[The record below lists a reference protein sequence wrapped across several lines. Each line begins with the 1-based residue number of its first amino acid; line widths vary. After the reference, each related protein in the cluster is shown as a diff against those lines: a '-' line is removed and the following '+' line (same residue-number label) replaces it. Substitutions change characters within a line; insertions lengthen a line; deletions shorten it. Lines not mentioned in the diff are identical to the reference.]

1 VEDLPNMRRS
11 APPGAIAE
19 VDIEVVTAEHP
30 MEAGFRDTTTEATII
45 LEDITE
51 AIIGT
56 TIEDMPLMEQPLD
69 FSLVG

>member
-1 VEDLPNMRRS
+1 MRHTAARGATAEED
-11 APPGAIAE
+11 IA
-19 VDIEVVTAEHP
+19 VVTVGGP
-30 MEAGFRDTTTEATII
+30 MGAGFRDTTTEATII